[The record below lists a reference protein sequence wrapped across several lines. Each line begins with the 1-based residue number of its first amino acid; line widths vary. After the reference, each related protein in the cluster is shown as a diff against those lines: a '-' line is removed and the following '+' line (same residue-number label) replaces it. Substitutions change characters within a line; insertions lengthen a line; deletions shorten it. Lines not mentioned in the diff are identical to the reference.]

1 MTGVR
6 VAAVGLVTGWG
17 EGTAALPADA
27 RAAAAGREV
36 IAAQRPP
43 LEGDRFRR
51 ATRECL
57 LGVAAVHDLL
67 RDGGLLPEAIRGSG
81 TAILYVTA
89 GAYGASNRAFVES
102 PRGGAPYFPYTAP
115 SAVTGEV
122 AIEFGLTGPYVI
134 LVGGAPSTLD
144 ALVSAGRL
152 LRRGTCARALVMAVE
167 TFAECA
173 DLYAPARWLVGRP
186 LVEAAACALLVP
198 GDDVLAPSV
207 ASEAAASERAVRQ
220 RAGETASAAPL
231 IALALARNS
240 HYDPGSLS
248 GAWRERRA
256 GLKWTRRALGLAT
269 EAGRT

>member
-1 MTGVR
+1 VTGVR

-17 EGTAALPADA
+17 EGIAALPGDA
-27 RAAAAGREV
+27 RAAAAGRDV
-36 IAAQRPP
+36 IAAPRPP

-57 LGVAAVHDLL
+57 LGVAAVYDLL
-67 RDGGLLPEAIRGSG
+67 RDGGLAPEAIRGSG

-102 PRGGAPYFPYTAP
+102 SRVGAPYFPYTTP

-122 AIEFGLTGPYVI
+122 AIEFGLAGPYVI
-134 LVGGAPSTLD
+134 LVGGAPATLD
-144 ALVSAGRL
+144 ALVSASRL
-152 LRRGTCARALVMAVE
+152 LRRGACARALVMAVE
-167 TFAECA
+167 TFAECS
-173 DLYAPARWLVGRP
+173 DLYTPARWLVGRP

-198 GDDVLAPSV
+198 GHDVLEPH
-207 ASEAAASERAVRQ
+207 ASSEPTPSERAVR
-220 RAGETASAAPL
+220 RCAGETASVAPL

-256 GLKWTRRALGLAT
+256 RLDWTRQAVGV
-269 EAGRT
+269 G